1 MPATIAS
8 TPFGTTPAGDA
19 ITLFTLR
26 GPRGHEAALCTHGG
40 ILVRYLAP
48 DRTGRPG
55 DIVLGYDHLADY
67 LRYNPFFG
75 CLVGRYANR
84 IAGARFTLDGRT
96 HPLAANDG
104 PNCLHGGRRGFD
116 QAAWR
121 PEVLVGPAG
130 PVLRF
135 SHLSPD
141 GDEGFPGTLRVTA
154 DHELADDGTLRF
166 TLTATTDAPTV
177 VNLTQHTYF
186 NLGNTPDIL
195 GHELQLDA
203 EHFLPVDANL
213 IPTGERRAVAGT
225 PFDFRRPAAIGARI
239 AADDAQLRL
248 GRGYDHTYIPGQPA
262 DTLARHGR
270 VRDPASGRTLE
281 VWSTAPGVQFYSGNF
296 LDGRQAGKGGRA
308 HGLRAGLCL
317 EPQAF
322 PDSPN
327 QPAFPSCVLRPGATY
342 RHVIE
347 YRPGV
352 G

>member
-1 MPATIAS
+1 MPATIAC
-8 TPFGTTPAGDA
+8 TPFGTTPADDA
-19 ITLFTLR
+19 ISLFTLR

-48 DRTGRPG
+48 DRAGRPG

-67 LRYNPFFG
+67 LRYNPFLG

-84 IAGARFTLDGRT
+84 IAGAAFTLDGRP
-96 HPLAANDG
+96 HRLAANDG

-121 PEVLVGPAG
+121 PEVVAGLGG
-130 PVLRF
+130 PVLRLT
-135 SHLSPD
+135 HLSSD
-141 GDEGFPGTLRVTA
+141 GDEGFPGALRVTA

-186 NLGNTPDIL
+186 NLGNTADIL

-203 EHFLPVDANL
+203 ERFLPVDANL
-213 IPTGERRAVAGT
+213 IPTGERRPVAGT
-225 PFDFRRPAAIGARI
+225 PFDFRRPTPVGARI
-239 AADDAQLRL
+239 AADDEQLRR
-248 GRGYDHTYIPGQPA
+248 GRGYDHTYIPGKPA

-296 LDGRQAGKGGRA
+296 LDGRATGKGGRP
-308 HGLRAGLCL
+308 HGHRAGLCL

-327 QPAFPSCVLRPGATY
+327 QPAFPSCVLRPGETY

-352 G
+352 D

>member
-8 TPFGTTPAGDA
+8 TPFGTTPAGHA
-19 ITLFTLR
+19 ISLFTLR
-26 GPRGHEAALCTHGG
+26 GPRGHEAAVCNHGG
-40 ILVRYLAP
+40 ILVRYVTP
-48 DRTGRPG
+48 DRAGRPG
-55 DIVLGYDHLADY
+55 DIVLGYDHFADY

-84 IAGARFTLDGRT
+84 IAGAAFTLDGRT
-96 HPLAANDG
+96 HRLAANDG

-121 PEVLVGPAG
+121 PEILGGDAG
-130 PVLRF
+130 PVLRL
-135 SHLSPD
+135 SHVSPD
-141 GDEGFPGTLRVTA
+141 GEEGFPGTLRVNA

-166 TLTATTDAPTV
+166 TLTATTDATTV

-186 NLGNTPDIL
+186 NLGDAPDIL

-203 EHFLPVDANL
+203 ERFLPVDANL
-213 IPTGERRAVAGT
+213 IPTGELRPVAGT
-225 PFDFRRPAAIGARI
+225 PFDFQRPMTVGDRI
-239 AADDAQLRL
+239 AADDEQLRR
-248 GRGYDHTYIPGQPA
+248 GRGYDHT
-262 DTLARHGR
+262 
-270 VRDPASGRTLE
+270 
-281 VWSTAPGVQFYSGNF
+281 WSTAPGVQFYSGNF

-322 PDSPN
+322 PDAPN
-327 QPAFPSCVLRPGATY
+327 QTAFPSCVLHPGATY

-352 G
+352 D

>member
-8 TPFGTTPAGDA
+8 TPFGTTPAGHA
-19 ITLFTLR
+19 ISLFTLR
-26 GPRGHEAALCTHGG
+26 GPRGHEAALCNHGG
-40 ILVRYLAP
+40 ILVRYVTP
-48 DRTGRPG
+48 DRAGRPG
-55 DIVLGYDHLADY
+55 DIVLGYDHFADY

-84 IAGARFTLDGRT
+84 IAGAAFTLDGRT
-96 HPLAANDG
+96 HRLAANDG

-121 PEVLVGPAG
+121 PEILGGDAG
-130 PVLRF
+130 PVLRL
-135 SHLSPD
+135 SHVSPD
-141 GDEGFPGTLRVTA
+141 GEEGFPGALRVTA

-166 TLTATTDAPTV
+166 TLIATTDAPTV

-186 NLGNTPDIL
+186 NLGDAPDIL

-203 EHFLPVDANL
+203 ERFLPVDANL
-213 IPTGERRAVAGT
+213 IPTGELRPVAGT
-225 PFDFRRPAAIGARI
+225 PFDFQRPITVGDRI
-239 AADDAQLRL
+239 AADDEQLRR
-248 GRGYDHTYIPGQPA
+248 GRGYDHTFIPGQPA

-296 LDGRQAGKGGRA
+296 LDGRQAGKDGRA

-322 PDSPN
+322 PDAPN
-327 QPAFPSCVLRPGATY
+327 QTAFPSCVLRPGATY

-352 G
+352 D

>member
-8 TPFGTTPAGDA
+8 TQFGTTPAGDA

-48 DRTGRPG
+48 DRAGRPE

-84 IAGARFTLDGRT
+84 IAGAAFTLDGRT
-96 HPLAANDG
+96 HRLAANDG

-121 PEVLVGPAG
+121 HEVIAGPAG
-130 PVLRF
+130 PVLRLT
-135 SHLSPD
+135 HLSPD
-141 GDEGFPGTLRVTA
+141 GDEGFPGTLSVTA
-154 DHELADDGTLRF
+154 DHELTDNGSLRF

-186 NLGNTPDIL
+186 NLGGRADIL
-195 GHELQLDA
+195 DHELQLDA
-203 EHFLPVDANL
+203 ESFLPVNAHL
-213 IPTGERRAVAGT
+213 IPTGELRPVAGT
-225 PFDFRRPAAIGARI
+225 PFDFRRPAPVGARI
-239 AADDAQLRL
+239 SDDDEQLQR
-248 GRGYDHTYIPGQPA
+248 GRGYDHTYVPGQLA
-262 DTLARHGR
+262 GVLARHGR

-296 LDGRQAGKGGRA
+296 LDGRATGKGGRP
-308 HGLRAGLCL
+308 HGHRAGLCL

-327 QPAFPSCVLRPGATY
+327 QSAFPSCVLRPGATY

-352 G
+352 D